1 MSAFHNAFEAFLAA
15 PGEGE
20 NGTAPETPSTS
31 NSPGSEQTD
40 PQSPNTVKKTAV
52 GIVVKAPS
60 PEAEILA
67 TPIRKSTRQ
76 RRRKRFESES
86 STSGQTDSVS
96 IPFYILVDLFQ
107 IFLLDMGACYSL
119 D

>member
-1 MSAFHNAFEAFLAA
+1 MCHGWQVFSSQLMSAFHNAFEAFLAV
-15 PGEGE
+15 PGDEG
-20 NGTAPETPSTS
+20 TSQTPDTPSTS
-31 NSPGSEQTD
+31 NSPGSNQD
-40 PQSPNTVKKTAV
+40 PQSPNSVKKTSV

-60 PEAEILA
+60 PEAEILS

-96 IPFYILVDLFQ
+96 K
-107 IFLLDMGACYSL
+107 
-119 D
+119 